1 MAQRITELATIGIQH
16 MSGIQ
21 TPSRQKT
28 CPVELDYRDIL
39 ESANDLIQS
48 VAPDGSF
55 LYVNRAWRKTLGY
68 SKKEISGL
76 SLFDIIHPDN
86 QTHWREIF
94 QRVLSGKKVN
104 HIEATFVS
112 KEGRKVYLE
121 GSISCRF
128 AKGKPVVTIG
138 IFRDISEHIRV
149 ENLIRIQRDLY
160 VALNSVISLDEALRL
175 CLEAAISASKM
186 DCGGVYLVDES
197 SGDLHLMFAKNL
209 SPDFLKTASHYDAN
223 SASARLI
230 KAGKPIYTNHQKIVT
245 SIESNR
251 RDEGL
256 QALAIIP
263 VLYEGKVIGC
273 LNIASHTL
281 DEVPVFARN
290 ALEAIAA
297 QIGSIISRIKTEE
310 TLRENEK
317 KYYSLFKFHKEILEQ
332 SPVGIVRLDENM
344 HIVYENPEMKRLM
357 GVPPN
362 DEQSKALG
370 KDIRKLPSIRKTGLV
385 QELDNLLKGKKI
397 QGEKSFTS
405 MYGKKLYLSFIIS
418 PIMQGGR
425 FLGANLLVTDITEH
439 KRAEAA
445 LQKSEIRYRTLFD
458 AAYDA
463 IFIMSKEKFIEC
475 NPKTLEMFGCKKKED
490 IVGHAPY
497 EFSPP
502 KQPDGKNSREA
513 ALEKI
518 DAALAGIPQQ
528 FYWKHIKKD
537 GTPFDTEVSLNRFE
551 AGNQVFLQAIVRDIS
566 ERKRTEEALRK
577 SEEQY
582 RGIFESATDAFL
594 IFNLNGEIVEANP
607 AACKMYGYS
616 YKELIKLSGKD
627 IVHSDYSHT
636 FEDFIKQVTSGNK
649 FHAESIDIRKDGS
662 TFNVEI
668 HGTLFNYQG
677 KPHLLSVVRDISER
691 KHLQEQLRQA
701 QKMEAV
707 GALAGGVAHDFNNIL
722 TGIQGYTDLALMQ
735 IPKDDPLYQDL
746 NEIRRA
752 AARASNLTRQ
762 LLLFSRRQP
771 IEIAPID
778 LNGVIQDLTKMLT
791 RLIGE
796 NISLSTDLESDIWT
810 VEGDTANIEQ
820 VIMNLVVNARD
831 AMPEGGQI
839 SIKTR
844 NVTVD
849 KKYCRT
855 HSYARPGKFVSLSV
869 QDTGIGMKED
879 IIDRIFE
886 PFFSTKRAG
895 QGTGLGLSVVYGII
909 KKHEGWIEVE
919 SSLGSGS
926 TFKIYLP
933 AVSWK
938 PEKEKTKYVTSKR
951 LKGHGE
957 RILVVEDDES
967 VREFTT
973 RGLSQN
979 GYVVTTAKNAQEA
992 IKVFQKNKA
1001 NFNLVV
1007 SDVVLPD
1014 ESGPRLVK
1022 RLRKLKPDIGILFT
1036 SGYSGEKSNWQTI
1049 QQNGYPYLQKPYL
1062 LANLLKVINEVLK
1075 NKCNPELVRKG
1086 LKLKSS

>member
-68 SKKEISGL
+68 SRKEISGL

-138 IFRDISEHIRV
+138 IFRDISEHVRV

-186 DCGGVYLVDES
+186 DCGGIYLVDES

-209 SPDFLKTASHYDAN
+209 SSDFLKTASHYDAN

-332 SPVGIVRLDENM
+332 SPVGILRLDENM

-439 KRAEAA
+439 KRAEEA

-458 AAYDA
+458 AANDA

-518 DAALAGIPQQ
+518 DAALAGIPQR

-649 FHAESIDIRKDGS
+649 FHAESIDVRKDGS

-668 HGTLFNYQG
+668 QGTLFNYQG

-707 GALAGGVAHDFNNIL
+707 GALAGGVAHDFNN
-722 TGIQGYTDLALMQ
+722 
-735 IPKDDPLYQDL
+735 
-746 NEIRRA
+746 
-752 AARASNLTRQ
+752 
-762 LLLFSRRQP
+762 
-771 IEIAPID
+771 
-778 LNGVIQDLTKMLT
+778 T

-796 NISLSTDLESDIWT
+796 NISLCTDLESDIWT

-919 SSLGSGS
+919 SSPGSGS

-1014 ESGPRLVK
+1014 ETGPRLAK

-1062 LANLLKVINEVLK
+1062 LTNLLKVINEVLK